1 MKRHNS
7 SNLVISRL
15 KNEGNFLHFFRF
27 FTKKGVQKRPKRG
40 PKWGPG
46 GGHSQAVI
54 AKREVFF
61 SVLKKTVDTFSENI
75 HAAFDAVRPPY
86 PLRKNHEKSVRTDRT
101 DGQRN

>member
-1 MKRHNS
+1 
-7 SNLVISRL
+7 
-15 KNEGNFLHFFRF
+15 LHFFRF
-27 FTKKGVQKRPKRG
+27 FAKKGVQKPPKRG

-75 HAAFDAVRPPY
+75 HAAFDAVTPPY
-86 PLRKNHEKSVRTDRT
+86 PLRKNHENLGQDRT
-101 DGQRN
+101 DNGIEKVHGSEWALRAIIVST

>member
-15 KNEGNFLHFFRF
+15 KNEGHFFVF
-27 FTKKGVQKRPKRG
+27 FHFFVQKEVQKRPKRG

-54 AKREVFF
+54 AKRGVFF
-61 SVLKKTVDTFSENI
+61 QVFFLTLKNRGHIF
-75 HAAFDAVRPPY
+75 
-86 PLRKNHEKSVRTDRT
+86 
-101 DGQRN
+101 